1 MDLFSSQSDSL
12 VAAIR
17 AAGAQSVEALG
28 VDAWV
33 RIPLVDVVT
42 AEKERRPPGHMAD
55 SRAFAQR
62 YLGNQ
67 GEVIR
72 SALRDRYPLSYTRM
86 PVAPL
91 PYIRQWARADSGCYQ
106 NEATRSLVLRATREV
121 LSDTDPRA
129 VAFPLVVDDARV
141 SEVAPECERRA
152 RTGVKSTA
160 VHVVWMP
167 PIGDADGRAVAQH
180 YWPHDVL
187 ALSHPSYPTEDEA
200 LIFVALRQ
208 ADGRWLGYRRLFTE
222 VDGVV
227 DVWGPWEMSLW
238 AEGYEERAVWREYEG
253 TILPV
258 VLLRLEPGDGGVWPA
273 AERDSYLVADQLNTS
288 RANLEHVTD
297 LQGHSN
303 LLVASDTLDE
313 NDVGVA
319 PDSLIK
325 LRSGDTASWISP
337 APALEQMRVSIEEK
351 QGAVAVARGND
362 ASAYSATPGPAESGI
377 ARIVAKF
384 PHELALRES
393 REAVRRFD
401 ERLCRLVMDVT
412 DSWGDTAFGD
422 QVAPRTVLAA
432 SVVFEDPGAKQ
443 QRAVVNLDV
452 GAISPAQYA
461 VEIGLFPSVEK
472 AAEAGYSTLAAMQAP
487 AVVASVSSSLA
498 SAVPLAAAA
507 PTTEPAAAPTINEL
521 TLAIER
527 SGRLGDVTT
536 LNMLRRK
543 LAEVLGSTYAGD
555 VTAADLGIGAALA
568 DPEVAAAA
576 DAATVTNAAGE

>member
-1 MDLFSSQSDSL
+1 MDLFSSQSDTL

-28 VDAWV
+28 VEAWL
-33 RIPLVDVVT
+33 RIPLLDVVT
-42 AEKERRPPGHMAD
+42 AEKERRPPGQMAD

-67 GEVIR
+67 QEVIR
-72 SALRDRYPLSYTRM
+72 SALRDRYPLSYSRM

-121 LSDTDPRA
+121 LPDTDPRA
-129 VAFPLVVDDARV
+129 VAFPLAIDDARV

-227 DVWGPWEMSLW
+227 DVWGPWEMTLW

-362 ASAYSATPGPAESGI
+362 ASAYSASPGPAESGI

-412 DSWGDTAFGD
+412 DSWGETAFGD

-472 AAEAGYSTLAAMQAP
+472 AAEAGYSTLAAMQLP
-487 AVVASVSSSLA
+487 PPPPASVSSAVA
-498 SAVPLAAAA
+498 SSAPAA
-507 PTTEPAAAPTINEL
+507 PTAP
-521 TLAIER
+521 
-527 SGRLGDVTT
+527 
-536 LNMLRRK
+536 
-543 LAEVLGSTYAGD
+543 
-555 VTAADLGIGAALA
+555 
-568 DPEVAAAA
+568 
-576 DAATVTNAAGE
+576 ATVTDASGE